1 MPAFY
6 LSAGRR
12 RRIGQVERAKAWPRG
27 CLSVALGNA
36 LNLVLLLDGIA
47 VRGALRRASGRGRSA
62 SGLAPGGPGEERP
75 PPGCR
80 PGPPTPQHRAGARP
94 PSSSAARSTAAPW
107 AWLSPANLCR
117 AQSAPR
123 TPTPHGCSHPL
134 ACSHALPCCHP
145 LRAQLQRASAPWRRA
160 STKPSPSPSP
170 SP

>member
-12 RRIGQVERAKAWPRG
+12 RRIGQVERAKARPRG

-62 SGLAPGGPGEERP
+62 SGLAPGGPGEERS

-80 PGPPTPQHRAGARP
+80 PGPPTPQHRAPAHGP
-94 PSSSAARSTAAPW
+94 PPPPLRAAPLLPVPGS
-107 AWLSPANLCR
+107 ALPTCAVRR
-117 AQSAPR
+117 AP
-123 TPTPHGCSHPL
+123 
-134 ACSHALPCCHP
+134 HALPP
-145 LRAQLQRASAPWRRA
+145 LQPPPSARGLRRARAPWRRA
-160 STKPSPSPSP
+160 RAPWRRSSPNPSP
-170 SP
+170 